1 MADYGV
7 AISLSQAHTSDD
19 DSSEHSPR
27 SVPTLSACGGG
38 GSKSKTPCNKIIT
51 LDHLH
56 RTPSSS
62 DNTARKPRGR
72 PPGSKNKPKPPTV
85 ITRDSNST
93 MKPLIFEISA
103 GSDIID
109 SIICFARA
117 NGVGVC
123 IISATGSV
131 SNVTLCHPVS
141 HAPAFALHGPFG
153 LLSLSGSFIASGSL
167 SSSSP
172 TPPPSPC
179 SLFSSGSFSVTL
191 AGAQGQVFG
200 GIIGGKV
207 MAASQVIVVA
217 ATFINPELH
226 VLPCED
232 DDKDH
237 HQETKPGAATESVYA
252 VASPTPINCQ
262 IPPDVMPWGFLSC
275 RQILTWRMVEVMA
288 MASDIGFR
296 LLVQQKQ
303 TEMSVFEAF
312 IVRGRTS
319 PREVHYLA
327 IFSYMSSRG
336 AAGRSLLCYDLACHS
351 KFVTDVVPS
360 GSNIILVSFAC

>member
-19 DSSEHSPR
+19 DSSERSPR
-27 SVPTLSACGGG
+27 SVHTLTASGGG
-38 GSKSKTPCNKIIT
+38 DGASKSKTPCTKIIT
-51 LDHLH
+51 LDHHH

-62 DNTARKPRGR
+62 DNTVRKPRGR
-72 PPGSKNKPKPPTV
+72 PPGSKNKPKPPIV

-93 MKPLIFEISA
+93 MKPLILEISA

-109 SIICFARA
+109 AIICFART
-117 NGVGVC
+117 NSVGIS

-141 HAPAFALHGPFG
+141 HAPALALHGPFG
-153 LLSLSGSFIASGSL
+153 LLSLSGSFIASGTLSSSNKTTQ

-172 TPPPSPC
+172 TTSLSPC

-207 MAASQVIVVA
+207 MAATQVIVVA

-237 HQETKPGAATESVYA
+237 HQETKPGAATESVYG
-252 VASPTPINCQ
+252 VASPTPLSCQ
-262 IPPDVMPWGFLSC
+262 IPPDVMPWCS
-275 RQILTWRMVEVMA
+275 
-288 MASDIGFR
+288 
-296 LLVQQKQ
+296 
-303 TEMSVFEAF
+303 
-312 IVRGRTS
+312 
-319 PREVHYLA
+319 
-327 IFSYMSSRG
+327 SSRG
-336 AAGRSLLCYDLACHS
+336 PY
-351 KFVTDVVPS
+351 
-360 GSNIILVSFAC
+360 